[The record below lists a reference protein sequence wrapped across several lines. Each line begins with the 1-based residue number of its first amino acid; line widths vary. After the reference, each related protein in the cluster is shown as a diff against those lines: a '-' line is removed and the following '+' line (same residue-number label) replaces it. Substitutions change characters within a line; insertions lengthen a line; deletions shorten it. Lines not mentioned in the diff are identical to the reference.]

1 MQERSYNRPSAS
13 ASNRN
18 RDNNNY
24 NRDQNRDGRG
34 YNRDQ
39 NRDQNRDGRGYN
51 RDQNRDQNRD
61 GRGYNRDQ
69 NRDQNRDGR
78 GYNRDYNSP
87 NPNSYRDRGDRR
99 PNDDRDRNSNNG
111 YRQRQQGDVQN
122 TPTDSPQQ
130 PPPAGERPKLDL
142 KPRTAPLEADGGR
155 DPNIFGIGKARDGP
169 DPTLEKLDLSAT
181 DDQPNVDNNTTED
194 SQSQHKGK
202 SPMDRRFNQDKS
214 KDGGRGG
221 GRGNS
226 KGRDRKSKNSDRSNN
241 SDEVSSCT
249 FFDSF
254 DSTFSCSLSTCTFNN
269 NRPSKLKIKEPV
281 EHLQLSKHL

>member
-1 MQERSYNRPSAS
+1 MQERSHNRPSAS

-24 NRDQNRDGRG
+24 
-34 YNRDQ
+34 
-39 NRDQNRDGRGYN
+39 
-51 RDQNRDQNRD
+51 
-61 GRGYNRDQ
+61 

-130 PPPAGERPKLDL
+130 PPSAGERPKLDL

-169 DPTLEKLDLSAT
+169 DPTLEKLDLGAS
-181 DDQPNVDNNTTED
+181 DDQPNVDNNNTED

-221 GRGNS
+221 GKGNS
-226 KGRDRKSKNSDRSNN
+226 KGRDRKSKNSYRSNN

-249 FFDSF
+249 FFFFSF

-269 NRPSKLKIKEPV
+269 NRPSKLKIKELV